1 MNDIYKL
8 TEKREPAC
16 GEAEVMDRRIKEIIC
31 IGCPMG
37 CSLKVEVTGEQIL
50 VEGNQCKRGE
60 VFAKNEIENPT
71 RSLTTTVRT
80 IFEEMPLLPVRTE
93 GEIPKEK
100 VFQAMEVLNKVLIK
114 DKVTCGDIILKD
126 ILNSGCNVIATSTI
140 DGGSISPA
148 LEKVTSSTL
157 EGAASAE
164 PVNKIGVS
172 VGGEEVL

>member
-8 TEKREPAC
+8 PDKMESGVRYD
-16 GEAEVMDRRIKEIIC
+16 EVMDRRIKEIIC

-37 CSLKVEVTGEQIL
+37 CSLKVEVTGDHIL

-60 VFAKNEIENPT
+60 AFAKNEIENPT

-93 GEIPKEK
+93 GEIPKDK
-100 VFQAMEVLNKVLIK
+100 VFQAMEVLNKVIIK
-114 DKVTCGDIILKD
+114 DKVSCGDIILKD
-126 ILNSGCNVIATSTI
+126 ILHSGCNVVATSTI

-172 VGGEEVL
+172 VGGEEAL